1 MPFIK
6 LTPHIRQRIHEL
18 RDTAKTFLLAGHESL
33 AWAYRNAAMSLRRG
47 DETTAEYWLE
57 KADFESYALKPS
69 A

>member
-6 LTPHIRQRIHEL
+6 LTRHAWQRIRTL
-18 RDTAKTFLLAGHESL
+18 RDTAKLCLSAGHEGL
-33 AWAYRNAAMSLRRG
+33 AWAYRNAATCLRRG

>member
-6 LTPHIRQRIHEL
+6 LTRHARQRVHAL
-18 RDTAKTFLLAGHESL
+18 RDTAKTCLTAGHESL
-33 AWAYRNAAMSLRRG
+33 AWAYRNAALCLRRG

-57 KADFESYALKPS
+57 KADFESYALKSS

>member
-6 LTPHIRQRIHEL
+6 LTPLARQRVHAL
-18 RDTAKTFLLAGHESL
+18 RDTAKTCLSAGHEGL
-33 AWAYRNAAMSLRRG
+33 AWAYRNAALCLRRG

>member
-6 LTPHIRQRIHEL
+6 LTPNARQRIDAL
-18 RDTAKTFLLAGHESL
+18 LDSAKTCLSAGHEAL
-33 AWAYRNAAMSLRRG
+33 AWAYHNAALCLRRG